1 MGEHV
6 ETGDR
11 TGRRRIQ
18 RLVTDCTEVMPVT
31 SVRMAKFDGVLFTE
45 GGELSQHYANI
56 RKTVTGEKLKQFGG
70 LTQTQEQVEYVM
82 GLGGKEGPRVEAA
95 TSVRDIEKAREF
107 KEKGNDFYRQ
117 NNYQEAVKNY
127 TMAIQYCPVDEANPG
142 DPKNKDYSIFFANRS
157 AAFDGAGLYEA
168 CIHDI
173 DRALLFGYPR
183 ELWYKI
189 YKRKGHAAIKMKQ
202 YLVAKEALETA
213 LKNVGRSD
221 IKKEKDRDAYRTRI
235 RKQMTVFNVTKTLY
249 NCEFADR
256 APSTLSGGQ
265 IEDRGMSNKLKL
277 QEDGGKQ
284 GLMAAE
290 NVEPEDN
297 LVSLDP
303 YVAVVNVSGGRAGG
317 KICPHSLEKMFHPIP
332 CSFGSLQTF
341 GSFAARDEAS
351 SGYHKY
357 EWSVLSTLER
367 VGLMERARLAL
378 RMVTQLQPNQ
388 VNQVVSALSSS
399 NTTVSPEL
407 QSAVATFRLPVS
419 AATEED
425 KLVSTVLG
433 LFLLQCL
440 QVTGFLPKSN
450 DLDKDQL
457 ALLTLIQRAVLVSLH
472 HTKEITLFDIPK
484 EKKDFL
490 DETVKTDACGF
501 GIYPDLY
508 EIEQAAVGEESQVI
522 RWFLDKKLVMTAFRV
537 VEKGSRMC
545 LVEKQGKDCG
555 PKTQGNDLIT
565 FRCANELCT
574 VSFPLKENTKE
585 KIISCPLDDCGI
597 KTNIWERL
605 KLIQK
610 LKKDFAAAKTE
621 FVKGDVSLAKD
632 IIKPTIDEW
641 DRIIVRP
648 YKEVDQLQ
656 ALLVKCLQ
664 CEVADQ
670 ERKVVEGNQFGMLV
684 STKHKVNLYPKEDPE
699 SEGMTSKMVQIK

>member
-1 MGEHV
+1 
-6 ETGDR
+6 
-11 TGRRRIQ
+11 
-18 RLVTDCTEVMPVT
+18 
-31 SVRMAKFDGVLFTE
+31 MAKFDGVLFTE

-56 RKTVTGEKLKQFGG
+56 RKTVTGDKLKQFGG
-70 LTQTQEQVEYVM
+70 LTQTQEQAEYVM

-127 TMAIQYCPVDEANPG
+127 TMAIQYCPVDEANPA

-407 QSAVATFRLPVS
+407 QSAVATFRLPVN

>member
-1 MGEHV
+1 
-6 ETGDR
+6 
-11 TGRRRIQ
+11 
-18 RLVTDCTEVMPVT
+18 
-31 SVRMAKFDGVLFTE
+31 
-45 GGELSQHYANI
+45 
-56 RKTVTGEKLKQFGG
+56 
-70 LTQTQEQVEYVM
+70 
-82 GLGGKEGPRVEAA
+82 
-95 TSVRDIEKAREF
+95 
-107 KEKGNDFYRQ
+107 
-117 NNYQEAVKNY
+117 
-127 TMAIQYCPVDEANPG
+127 MAIQYCPVDETNPA

-265 IEDRGMSNKLKL
+265 TEDRGMSNKLKL

-284 GLMAAE
+284 GLIAGE
-290 NVEPEDN
+290 NVEPEDH
-297 LVSLDP
+297 LVALDP

-317 KICPHSLEKMFHPIP
+317 KICPHTLEKMFHPIP
-332 CSFGSLQTF
+332 CAFGSLQTF
-341 GSFAARDEAS
+341 GSFAARDAAS
-351 SGYHKY
+351 GGYHRY
-357 EWSVLSTLER
+357 EWSVLPTLER
-367 VGLMERARLAL
+367 VGVMERARLAL
-378 RMVTQLQPNQ
+378 RMVTQLQPDQ

-399 NTTVSPEL
+399 NNSVPPEL
-407 QSAVATFRLPVS
+407 QPAVASFRLPVS

-425 KLVSTVLG
+425 KLVSTVLA
-433 LFLLQCL
+433 LFLLECL
-440 QVTGFLPKSN
+440 QVTGFLPNSKN
-450 DLDKDQL
+450 LDKDQL

-490 DETVKTDACGF
+490 DETVKTDVCGF
-501 GIYPDLY
+501 GIYPDLF
-508 EIEQAAVGEESQVI
+508 EIEQAALGKESQVI

-537 VEKGSRMC
+537 LEAGSRVC
-545 LVEKQGKDCG
+545 LVEEQEKDK
-555 PKTQGNDLIT
+555 PRTQGNDLIT
-565 FRCANELCT
+565 FRCANELCS

-610 LKKDFAAAKTE
+610 LKKDFAAAKAE

-648 YKEVDQLQ
+648 YKEVEQLQ

-699 SEGMTSKMVQIK
+699 TEGMTSKMVQIK